1 MIFENSSERSR
12 AEPAPASD
20 LVGRSSDAARR
31 AGHAAGYCQGYVAGW
46 RWGVV
51 CGVCAMGCFVA
62 IAWMAM

>member
-12 AEPAPASD
+12 AEPAPVSGV
-20 LVGRSSDAARR
+20 VGRISESARR

-51 CGVCAMGCFVA
+51 CGVCLVGCFVA
-62 IAWMAM
+62 VAWMAM